1 MLSWRLLLGVLF
13 AAGLAALCWADFHA
27 RTPGVWLL
35 PLGLGLSAL
44 ASGELLRMFAARNL
58 HPVAWPI
65 YAGNALIFAAN
76 YAPILWS
83 DGDDLGPFGWPM
95 AALALGVMA
104 AFVGEMWRYTAPGRV
119 TEQLAASVLSL
130 AYVGVLLSFTI
141 QLRLFDGADWGVPAL
156 MSLVIVVKM
165 CDTGAYTVGRLIG
178 RHKMTPLLSPGKTF
192 EGLAGG
198 LAFACFGSW
207 LAFEQLIPLMVS
219 GASRGA
225 PAWGWL
231 AFGILVGLAGV
242 IGDLAESLL
251 KRDLGQKDSS
261 SWMPGFGGVLDV
273 LDSVL
278 MGAPVAYLCWAL
290 KLV

>member
-35 PLGLGLSAL
+35 PLGLALSAL
-44 ASGELLRMFAARNL
+44 ASGELLGLFAARNL
-58 HPVAWPI
+58 RPAAWPI
-65 YAGNALIFAAN
+65 YGGNALIFAAN
-76 YAPILWS
+76 YAPLATGGGEI
-83 DGDDLGPFGWPM
+83 GPFGWPM
-95 AALALGVMA
+95 VALALGVMA
-104 AFVGEMWRYTAPGRV
+104 AFVAEMWRYTGPGRV

-165 CDTGAYTVGRLIG
+165 CDTGAYAVGRLIG

-207 LAFEQLIPLMVS
+207 LAFQKLNPLMVS
-219 GASRGA
+219 GDDRGA

-231 AFGILVGLAGV
+231 AYGLLVGLAGV

-261 SWMPGFGGVLDV
+261 RWMPGFGGVLDV

-278 MGAPVAYLCWAL
+278 MAAPVAYLCWML

>member
-13 AAGLAALCWADFHA
+13 AAGLAGLCWADFHA
-27 RTPGVWLL
+27 QVPGVWLL
-35 PLGLGLSAL
+35 PLGLALSVL
-44 ASGELLRMFAARNL
+44 ASGELLWLFASRNL
-58 HPVAWPI
+58 RPLPWPI
-65 YAGNALIFAAN
+65 YAGNAAIFAAN
-76 YAPILWS
+76 YAS
-83 DGDDLGPFGWPM
+83 KFVSGGDGLGPFGWPM
-95 AALALGVMA
+95 AALALSTIA
-104 AFVGEMWRYTAPGRV
+104 AFVGEMRRYTGPGRV

-130 AYVGVLLSFTI
+130 VYVGLLLSFTI
-141 QLRLFDGADWGVPAL
+141 QLRLMEDGVWGIPAL

-207 LAFEQLIPLMVS
+207 LAFEKLIPLMVPN
-219 GASRGA
+219 ASRGA
-225 PAWGWL
+225 PVWGWL
-231 AFGILVGLAGV
+231 AFGILVGATGV

-251 KRDLGQKDSS
+251 KRDLGQKNSS
-261 SWMPGFGGVLDV
+261 GWMPGFGGVLDV

-278 MGAPVAYLCWAL
+278 LAAPVAYLCWAL